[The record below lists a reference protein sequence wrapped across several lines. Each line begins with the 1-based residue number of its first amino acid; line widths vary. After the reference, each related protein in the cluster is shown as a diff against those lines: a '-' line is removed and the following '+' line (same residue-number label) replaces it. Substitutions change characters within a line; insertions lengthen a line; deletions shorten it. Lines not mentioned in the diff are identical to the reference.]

1 MATAKDRADDK
12 KKLAHMIEGDYKMGN
27 RDLSE
32 VISAY
37 EKAGKAYEKALKIPD
52 AVNCYKEA
60 SRYSTG
66 TEKERLNA
74 KIKDTLEE
82 NTENILRLKKWS
94 RDITKKYGLSFLSIT
109 FLLSALIFTS
119 FSLTGYSIG
128 GLVENNFRFIG
139 TGLFILGLIFA
150 FLHFKMKGKK

>member
-1 MATAKDRADDK
+1 MKI
-12 KKLAHMIEGDYKMGN
+12 IEKN
-27 RDLSE
+27 PP
-32 VISAY
+32 SAY
-37 EKAGKAYEKALKIPD
+37 AGRMNLLNEAKEIYECAKNQYPL
-52 AVNCYKEA
+52 N
-60 SRYSTG
+60 
-66 TEKERLNA
+66 EKEKRVNLDSKINYIESLIQEEKNA
-74 KIKDTLEE
+74 T
-82 NTENILRLKKWS
+82 RS
-94 RDITKKYGLSFLSIT
+94 VKYWGVFSIT